1 MKKFNFIYT
10 FYDRDTL
17 INDQNVVEYHFLNYG
32 QNVVI
37 NNCLLLT
44 APSPNTRSEYK
55 ETINEGEK
63 TVTQYR
69 LKFANSNPA
78 QNKLLVISKVFA
90 S

>member
-32 QNVVI
+32 NAVTI

-69 LKFANSNPA
+69 LKFSSQVTA
-78 QNKLLVISKVFA
+78 QNRLLVISKVFA
-90 S
+90 